1 MKNFRLGNI
10 FVMMYVKKDLYLRL
24 IRFYISYH
32 DTTASAV
39 TCVRNDRIC
48 DMILQSYPSD
58 LCKITP
64 LSLTKT
70 RTKNLEMQFGPF
82 CINLKMTLRKVTPTT
97 SRVIGKKFN
106 YYIYTLH
113 LHMATSFFHIYL

>member
-1 MKNFRLGNI
+1 MA
-10 FVMMYVKKDLYLRL
+10 L
-24 IRFYISYH
+24 ILLSEEDIDPTGSDVR
-32 DTTASAV
+32 
-39 TCVRNDRIC
+39 CVRNDRIC

-58 LCKITP
+58 LCKINP
-64 LSLTKT
+64 LTKT
-70 RTKNLEMQFGPF
+70 RTENLKMQFGPF